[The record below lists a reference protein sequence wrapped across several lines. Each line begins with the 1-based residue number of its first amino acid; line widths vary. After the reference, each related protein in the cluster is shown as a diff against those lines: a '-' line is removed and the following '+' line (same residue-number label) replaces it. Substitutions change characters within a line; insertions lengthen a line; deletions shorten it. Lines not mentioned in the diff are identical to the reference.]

1 MEIILYLSIYLSIT
15 ESLCYMPKNTTI
27 FQIKNKKDSWQL
39 NAIWDPR
46 LDPGPENNVPICSN
60 NIMRTIKIWI
70 RTMCRLDKNTIIK
83 KIGIL
88 QLWPTNQGSGAALRS
103 FDNKAPRRQSTDSR
117 PHAAFERTEIQGKK
131 HKKMNEHMNLQ
142 GYHTQFW
149 VQISAQLLSDWKT
162 LDGPPD
168 PSGLIPV
175 SFSGEQGS
183 VHW

>member
-1 MEIILYLSIYLSIT
+1 
-15 ESLCYMPKNTTI
+15 
-27 FQIKNKKDSWQL
+27 
-39 NAIWDPR
+39 
-46 LDPGPENNVPICSN
+46 
-60 NIMRTIKIWI
+60 
-70 RTMCRLDKNTIIK
+70 MCRLDKNTIIK